1 MNYAWLFPPTLAAL
15 LTGCGIGLKPEGVPP
30 RPESVTGILF
40 RAETDQLSSR
50 GKSVDTKALAQTVT
64 RNLDTWGFPVSA
76 DPDVAYSHVMEPRV
90 GEIVHDGDTPTGFS
104 FSVGNSDPR
113 SLEFQKA
120 DVVTITCTLRGAK
133 AHSHENAYLKETF
146 MADEVMKGG
155 GKSLFDAYSNH
166 IATACFN
173 LLSQLKIQR
182 SKPDP
187 VESTSTSS
195 STWFPDVRI
204 EVKDKPV
211 AVKAPPKAQVVLPA
225 PPPSAKTSATQPAA
239 AMSSPA
245 QAPESAATPEA
256 ASEETT
262 TPAIQTEVKEDE
274 TRKQMII
281 HNQGHPIILEFGYD
295 RK

>member
-1 MNYAWLFPPTLAAL
+1 MNHAWLLTPTLAAL
-15 LTGCGIGLKPEGVPP
+15 LTGCSIGLKPEGVPP
-30 RPESVTGILF
+30 QPGSVTGILF
-40 RAETDQLSSR
+40 RTEAGQLSSR
-50 GKSVDTKALAQTVT
+50 GKSLDTKALAQTIT

-76 DPDVAYSHVMEPRV
+76 DPNAAHSHVMEPRV
-90 GEIVHDGDTPTGFS
+90 GEIVHDGNTPTGFS
-104 FSVGNSDPR
+104 FSMGNSDPR
-113 SLEFQKA
+113 ALEFQKA
-120 DVVTITCTLRGAK
+120 DVVTITCSLRGAK
-133 AHSHENAYLKETF
+133 ARSHENAYLKETF
-146 MADEVMKGG
+146 TADEVMKGG
-155 GKSLFDAYSNH
+155 GKSLFDAYANH

-173 LLSQLKIQR
+173 LLSQLKIPR

-211 AVKAPPKAQVVLPA
+211 AAKAAPKAPAA
-225 PPPSAKTSATQPAA
+225 PAA
-239 AMSSPA
+239 AA
-245 QAPESAATPEA
+245 QAAKAPVPQPPAAATGAAQATDSPATPESS
-256 ASEETT
+256 SEETSA
-262 TPAIQTEVKEDE
+262 PAVETEVKEDE

>member
-1 MNYAWLFPPTLAAL
+1 MNHARLFPLSMTVL
-15 LTGCGIGLKPEGVPP
+15 LTSCSIGMKPEGVPP
-30 RPESVTGILF
+30 RPETVTGILF
-40 RAETDQLSSR
+40 QVDKDQLSSR
-50 GKSVDTKALAQTVT
+50 GRAIDTKALAQTVT

-76 DPDVAYSHVMEPRV
+76 DPDAAYSHVMEPQV
-90 GEIVHDGDTPTGFS
+90 GEIVHDGNTPTGFS

-120 DVVTITCTLRGAK
+120 DVVTVTCTLRGAETR
-133 AHSHENAYLKETF
+133 SHENAYLKETF

-195 STWFPDVRI
+195 STWFPEVRVEI
-204 EVKDKPV
+204 KDKPV
-211 AVKAPPKAQVVLPA
+211 AVKAPSKAQTVPA
-225 PPPSAKTSATQPAA
+225 PATPSARTSATQPAA
-239 AMSSPA
+239 AASSPA
-245 QAPESAATPEA
+245 PVPGSPAAPEAD
-256 ASEETT
+256 SEETAA
-262 TPAIQTEVKEDE
+262 PAIQTEVKEDE